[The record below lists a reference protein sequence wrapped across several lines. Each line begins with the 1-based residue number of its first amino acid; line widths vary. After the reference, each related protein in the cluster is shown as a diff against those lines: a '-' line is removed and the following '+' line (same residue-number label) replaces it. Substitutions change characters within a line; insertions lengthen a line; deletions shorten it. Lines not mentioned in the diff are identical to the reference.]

1 MSKNYKILLL
11 FLLPLI
17 SLFSG
22 EVLSGGLY
30 LINGVG
36 LPGTLVI
43 GQKASGKEGAWIVHS
58 SDLKYKVN
66 NKGLVVLIK
75 CVGNKC
81 IADHDITVGTS
92 KGTLLRR
99 YGLPDREQT
108 LKTEGESETLFE
120 YQGIGFG
127 INNEGIIR
135 AIYIFPVFE
144 KK

>member
-66 NKGLVVLIK
+66 NKGLAVLIK

-108 LKTEGESETLFE
+108 LGQL
-120 YQGIGFG
+120 Y
-127 INNEGIIR
+127 R
-135 AIYIFPVFE
+135 AISGSVSAVFSCQLE
-144 KK
+144 ILFQQILNR